1 MTQAQLQ
8 ATPRRAGL
16 ERRHAMLE
24 TRLSE
29 LQNQPSSDDMEIK
42 ALKREKLRVKETME
56 GLRH

>member
-1 MTQAQLQ
+1 MMQTQLHAS
-8 ATPRRAGL
+8 PRRAGL

-29 LQNQPSSDDMEIK
+29 LQAHPSTDEMEIK
-42 ALKREKLRVKETME
+42 ALKREKLRLKETME